1 LTRAAS
7 SPRRETRRAGR
18 GIESSYVQGSAATL
32 SEVDSLGVEL
42 DDYDLFHATRA
53 DLLRALG
60 RTGQVTDAD
69 RRALTLT
76 ANPAGQSLLR
86 QRLTWD

>member
-1 LTRAAS
+1 MNRRGS
-7 SPRRETRRAGR
+7 SSHVAQPVQRPPQL
-18 GIESSYVQGSAATL
+18 VQGSAATL